1 MSIVSRSETVKT
13 GAGGAL
19 AGAARSLS
27 LRERYTRA
35 NHNGRLTAIILF
47 VPPALL
53 LFTIF
58 VILPIF
64 EAGLM
69 SFFRWNGYGEA
80 TKFANPVGF
89 QNYERLAGNKAFI
102 QALLNTGGIIIVSL
116 AVQLPL
122 ALAMALLVAKRFAG
136 AYLFRTIFFL
146 PFILAEVATGL
157 IWRFVYDGEFGLVS
171 AIWGVWG
178 AEAPFVLADRTWA
191 VYAIM
196 IVVVWKYFGWHM
208 MIYIAGIQNIPSD
221 LTDSARMDG
230 ATRWQITR
238 YVTIPLLMPA
248 IRVSTFFAILGSLQL
263 FDLVMPL
270 TRGGPS
276 NATQTIVTYLYNFGI
291 ERTRIGFGSAVGV
304 VLFFIC
310 LGFAVSY
317 GRTLFRKE

>member
-1 MSIVSRSETVKT
+1 MSIASST
-13 GAGGAL
+13 L
-19 AGAARSLS
+19 AMGAAKPLS
-27 LRERYTRA
+27 LRARLAHA
-35 NHNGRLTAIILF
+35 NHNGRLTAIVLF
-47 VPPALL
+47 LPPALL

-64 EAGLM
+64 EAGTLG
-69 SFFRWNGYGEA
+69 FFRWNGYGEA
-80 TKFANPVGF
+80 TKYANPVGF

-102 QALLNTGGIIIVSL
+102 RALLNTGGIIVVSL

-191 VYAIM
+191 IYAIM

-221 LTDSARMDG
+221 LIDAARIDG

-304 VLFFIC
+304 VLFLIC
-310 LGFAVSY
+310 LAFAVSY

>member
-1 MSIVSRSETVKT
+1 MCIRDS
-13 GAGGAL
+13 
-19 AGAARSLS
+19 
-27 LRERYTRA
+27 
-35 NHNGRLTAIILF
+35 
-47 VPPALL
+47 
-53 LFTIF
+53 
-58 VILPIF
+58 
-64 EAGLM
+64 
-69 SFFRWNGYGEA
+69 
-80 TKFANPVGF
+80 
-89 QNYERLAGNKAFI
+89 
-102 QALLNTGGIIIVSL
+102 
-116 AVQLPL
+116 
-122 ALAMALLVAKRFAG
+122 
-136 AYLFRTIFFL
+136 
-146 PFILAEVATGL
+146 L

-191 VYAIM
+191 IYAIM

-221 LTDSARMDG
+221 LTDAARMDG

-304 VLFFIC
+304 VLFLIC
-310 LGFAVSY
+310 LAFAVSY

>member
-1 MSIVSRSETVKT
+1 MSSVSRSEPAKATLSGT
-13 GAGGAL
+13 T
-19 AGAARSLS
+19 RSLS
-27 LRERYTRA
+27 PGERYARA

-47 VPPALL
+47 LPPALL

-58 VILPIF
+58 VIMPIF
-64 EAGLM
+64 EAGVLG
-69 SFFRWNGYGEA
+69 FFRWNGYGEA
-80 TKFANPVGF
+80 TKYVNPVGF
-89 QNYERLAGNKAFI
+89 QNYERLAGNRAFTR
-102 QALLNTGGIIIVSL
+102 ALLNTGGIIIVSL

-171 AIWGVWG
+171 AIWGIWG

-191 VYAIM
+191 IYAIM

-221 LTDSARMDG
+221 LTDAARMDG
-230 ATRWQITR
+230 ATRWQVTR

-304 VLFFIC
+304 VLFLIC
-310 LGFAVSY
+310 LAFAVSY